1 MPAQFLRVLTV
12 AVAVSAAACIEPS
25 MMAPDTGTTTD
36 TDNALLAD
44 WTGPFGG
51 IPAFDKMDLDALKP
65 ALEAGMARQLDEI
78 DVIVSSPDAP
88 SFENTIV
95 ALERAGRDMNRVSTY
110 LGV

>member
-1 MPAQFLRVLTV
+1 
-12 AVAVSAAACIEPS
+12 
-25 MMAPDTGTTTD
+25 
-36 TDNALLAD
+36 
-44 WTGPFGG
+44 
-51 IPAFDKMDLDALKP
+51 MDLDALKP